1 MTFNHDSQ
9 FIMNKI
15 TFNELGNVIANYD
28 MNGYMIVAAAL
39 PWKPSLAIEDCDK
52 NGRNCKSYGTVVD
65 LMNTMARKYN
75 FTWDIYQDIDKD
87 WGLFPVE
94 GKSWNN
100 LINLKKNSGI
110 FSP

>member
-28 MNGYMIVAAAL
+28 MNGYRIVTAAL

-52 NGRNCKSYGTVVD
+52 NGRNRH
-65 LMNTMARKYN
+65 RKAGGWLG
-75 FTWDIYQDIDKD
+75 FKVS
-87 WGLFPVE
+87 LP
-94 GKSWNN
+94 
-100 LINLKKNSGI
+100 
-110 FSP
+110 